1 VKLLSKR
8 SGTDSVSIYFASAS
22 WKKFFFYG
30 LLPPSAI
37 LLSFAL
43 GRYPVSPGELWS
55 LFSSALF
62 PSLSVPPEILSTI
75 VFNIRLP
82 RILAALL
89 VGASL
94 SGAGACYQGM
104 FHNPLASPALLGAAA
119 GAGFGAALGI
129 CLGFHVLSIQ
139 VLSFLASLSAVGIT
153 CLLSVRIR
161 HDRTLGLVLGGI
173 LTGSLFT
180 AATSL
185 VKYTADPFEKLP
197 AITFWLMGSFSSVTM
212 EDVYLV
218 GPPIFLG
225 LGFLYLLR
233 WHLNVLSLPEEEARA
248 LGVRVHLYKLVVIL
262 CATLATAAS
271 VSISGMIG
279 WVGLVIPHF
288 VRILAGPDYLHLLP
302 ASLVG
307 GGIFLLLMDNLART
321 LASVEIPL
329 GILTA
334 LVGVPFFLFLL
345 FHEEATF

>member
-1 VKLLSKR
+1 MKSFSKK
-8 SGTDSVSIYFASAS
+8 SGFVSIHFSPIS
-22 WKKFFFYG
+22 WKKIFFYG
-30 LLPPSAI
+30 ILPPGVL

-55 LFSSALF
+55 LITSPLF
-62 PSLSVPPEILSTI
+62 PSLSAPPEILKTI
-75 VFNIRLP
+75 VFKIRLP

-94 SGAGACYQGM
+94 SASGACYQGM
-104 FHNPLASPALLGAAA
+104 FRNPLASPALLGASA

-129 CLGFHVLSIQ
+129 YLGFHVLCIQ
-139 VLSFLASLSAVGIT
+139 ALSFFASLSAVGIT
-153 CLLSVRIR
+153 CLLGGRIR
-161 HDRTLGLVLGGI
+161 HDRTLGLVLAGI

-185 VKYTADPFEKLP
+185 VKYTADPFDKLP
-197 AITFWLMGSFSSVTM
+197 AITFWLMGSLSSVTLK
-212 EDVYLV
+212 DVFLV
-218 GPPIFLG
+218 VPPIVLG

-233 WHLNVLSLPEEEARA
+233 WRLNVLSLPEEEARA
-248 LGVRVHLYKLVVIL
+248 LGLRVHLYKLVMIL

-288 VRILAGPDYLHLLP
+288 ARLLMGPDYLHLFP
-302 ASLVG
+302 ATLVG
-307 GGIFLLLMDNLART
+307 GGIFLLLVDNLART